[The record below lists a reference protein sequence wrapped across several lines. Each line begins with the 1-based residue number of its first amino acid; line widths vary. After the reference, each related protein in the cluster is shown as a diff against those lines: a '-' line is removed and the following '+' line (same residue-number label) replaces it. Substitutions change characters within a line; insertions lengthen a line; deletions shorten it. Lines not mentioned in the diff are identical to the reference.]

1 MCKCNLLVKSVFWI
15 TILWSNLWSNCFACK
30 FNLCYLCDAGIAG
43 IQITF
48 QYENDLLEELAF
60 KSFEY
65 DEECLSNATANVT
78 TTSSVVNNV
87 QQKLIRMENDYA
99 KRMKIHDICYKKK
112 LSDLKKSINELNRQ
126 MEVSVYF
133 GFILVLI

>member
-1 MCKCNLLVKSVFWI
+1 M
-15 TILWSNLWSNCFACK
+15 
-30 FNLCYLCDAGIAG
+30 
-43 IQITF
+43 
-48 QYENDLLEELAF
+48 
-60 KSFEY
+60 
-65 DEECLSNATANVT
+65 
-78 TTSSVVNNV
+78 VNNI